1 MCNKFWYSV
10 FGKGTQPFDFIKRK
24 EIRKLADEVKYI
36 LVKERQCSG
45 GPFELSLTIQ
55 K

>member
-1 MCNKFWYSV
+1 MCNKFSCSI
-10 FGKGTQPFDFIKRK
+10 FGKGTQLSDFIKCK